1 MASIRRARKITPID
15 PRVPITVL
23 REPFDPAVV
32 SSRRHFTPLANF
44 EEVLVQSELHHPE
57 NESAQPEAQN
67 HRVLL
72 ISPMAEAGRTAD
84 ALAVTLRCSVTVA
97 ATYRAGLVALRHQD
111 YSVVVVDDSI
121 AEGSPTAAEM
131 LWRSF
136 GLAVPVQINFAFS
149 GAARLAREVQAAIGR
164 REMQQVSALRA
175 AASVL
180 ESDLKSTITGLLLQ
194 SQLALA
200 EPTLSPRVASKLEL
214 VAELASTLRR
224 RLEQAQ
230 VSA

>member
-136 GLAVPVQINFAFS
+136 GLAVPVQIN
-149 GAARLAREVQAAIGR
+149 
-164 REMQQVSALRA
+164 SALRA

>member
-1 MASIRRARKITPID
+1 MQSDVQT
-15 PRVPITVL
+15 
-23 REPFDPAVV
+23 
-32 SSRRHFTPLANF
+32 LANGS
-44 EEVLVQSELHHPE
+44 EQTEVQG
-57 NESAQPEAQN
+57 

-72 ISPMAEAGRTAD
+72 VSPMADATRTAD
-84 ALAVTLRCSVTVA
+84 DLAVALRCSVTVA

-111 YSVVVVDDSI
+111 FSVVVVDDCI
-121 AEGSPTAAEM
+121 AEGNPAAAEM
-131 LWRSF
+131 LWRNF

-149 GAARLAREVQAAIGR
+149 SASRLAREVQAAVAR
-164 REMQQVSALRA
+164 REMQQVIALRA

-200 EPTLSPRVASKLEL
+200 EPALSPRLTGKLEL

-230 VSA
+230 GLEEVNP

>member
-1 MASIRRARKITPID
+1 MSLEVENLENVSLESTPELSHDAITHAD
-15 PRVPITVL
+15 KRTH
-23 REPFDPAVV
+23 RQADGQ
-32 SSRRHFTPLANF
+32 T
-44 EEVLVQSELHHPE
+44 
-57 NESAQPEAQN
+57 

-72 ISPMAEAGRTAD
+72 ISPMADATRTAD
-84 ALAVTLRCSVTVA
+84 SLGSSLGCSVTVA

-111 YSVVVVDDSI
+111 YSVVVVDDCI
-121 AEGSPTAAEM
+121 AEGSPVAAEM

-149 GAARLAREVQAAIGR
+149 GASRLAREVQAAISR
-164 REMQQVSALRA
+164 REMQQVIALRA

-180 ESDLKSTITGLLLQ
+180 ENDLKSTLTGLLLQ

-200 EPTLSPRVASKLEL
+200 EPSLTPKLTGKLEL
-214 VAELASTLRR
+214 VAELAGTLRR

-230 VSA
+230 GDLDA